1 MSLGNTLRL
10 LSRSP
15 VNPGGINLGD
25 SYDVLYE
32 EATLMM
38 SLSDEQI
45 GIVITC
51 PIDLS
56 CCNDLMV
63 ELELCA
69 CGGKVQRR
77 VYLLLKTSTILVFKV
92 ME

>member
-32 EATLMM
+32 ETTVMM
-38 SLSDEQI
+38 SLSDKQI
-45 GIVITC
+45 GIAIAC
-51 PIDLS
+51 PLDLS
-56 CCNDLMV
+56 CCTDLII

-69 CGGKVQRR
+69 CGGKIQRR
-77 VYLLLKTSTILVFKV
+77 VYLLLKTNTILVFKV
-92 ME
+92 IE

>member
-15 VNPGGINLGD
+15 INPGGIHLGD

-32 EATLMM
+32 ETTLII
-38 SLSDEQI
+38 SLSEKQI
-45 GIVITC
+45 GISIKC

-56 CCNDLMV
+56 CCDDLMI
-63 ELELCA
+63 ELELCS
-69 CGGKVQRR
+69 CGGKIQRR
-77 VYLLLKTSTILVFKV
+77 VYLLLETSTILVFKV